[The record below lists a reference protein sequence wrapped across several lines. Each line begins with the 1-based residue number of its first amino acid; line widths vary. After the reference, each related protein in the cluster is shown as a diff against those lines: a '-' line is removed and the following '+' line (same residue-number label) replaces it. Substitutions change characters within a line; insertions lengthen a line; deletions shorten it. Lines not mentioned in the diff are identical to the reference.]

1 MVEAGSFRADLFY
14 RLNVLRIHIPPLRER
29 REDVAILA
37 DQFLARLGRRS
48 GRPVEPLER
57 ATLDALEAYAWPGN
71 VRELENTL
79 ERAVILARGERVRG
93 EHLPF
98 APASV
103 GRTEAAPAHASADG
117 EDVSI
122 KRRGRALEQRLIR
135 LALARTRGNR
145 TRAAELLEIS
155 ARALQ
160 YKLKEYAIDP
170 LNPVPPGSDI

>member
-1 MVEAGSFRADLFY
+1 M
-14 RLNVLRIHIPPLRER
+14 LRIHIPPLRER
-29 REDVAILA
+29 PEDVPILA
-37 DQFLARLGRRS
+37 DQFVARLARRTGRS
-48 GRPVEPLER
+48 VEPLDR
-57 ATLDALEAYAWPGN
+57 ATLAALGAYAWPGN

-79 ERAVILARGERVRG
+79 ERALILARGGPVTSAC
-93 EHLPF
+93 LPF
-98 APASV
+98 ASPGPAPAAAAPSV
-103 GRTEAAPAHASADG
+103 DAAPAPLAPIAAES
-117 EDVSI
+117 EDLSI

-145 TRAAELLEIS
+145 TRAAELLELS